1 MKKVFKI
8 ALFLVALTVVSCSSD
23 SSTTTGAGNEP
34 VTPPAIAMQT
44 EIDGVS
50 YQTPPQA
57 GGNLA
62 ENSGGTSFGGT
73 AYFLLK
79 GYKSVGARM
88 TAKVG
93 SKIYN
98 IYLAIPKND
107 LSVGIHFFSAAFN
120 SGDYY
125 ADLDITGV
133 IPSETV
139 NTTGGFIKVTSFD
152 ATTRI
157 LKGNFNF
164 TTNDG
169 VDLATDSHSVIGS
182 FEYKLP

>member
-1 MKKVFKI
+1 MKNIIKSTLV
-8 ALFLVALTVVSCSSD
+8 LVAFAITSCSSD
-23 SSTTTGAGNEP
+23 SASSGGSNNEP
-34 VTPPAIAMQT
+34 APVVAMVA

-50 YQTPPQA
+50 FDAPPQI

-62 ENSGGTSFGGT
+62 LNSGGSAFGGS

-79 GYKSVGARM
+79 GYKDMNTGKMSARIGN
-88 TAKVG
+88 KV
-93 SKIYN
+93 YN

-107 LSVGIHFFSAAFN
+107 LSVGIHNFSSAFN

-125 ADLDITGV
+125 ADLDISGV
-133 IPSETV
+133 VPAETV
-139 NTTGGFIKVTSFD
+139 NTTSGFIKVASFD
-152 ATTRI
+152 SATRL

-169 VDLATDSHSVIGS
+169 VDLTTDSHTLIGT
-182 FEYKLP
+182 FAYVLP